1 MFAFRPDM
9 VVGRVVL
16 RLLRRLPNA
25 AEVKSATDQ
34 ILSQATKL
42 SARLLLLRLV
52 GHVEGSGHKL
62 IESAEAALLEKEW
75 RDQVRAADAATL
87 EGEWDLLRL
96 LYTAKKDAS
105 GDEAPLTIPSTP
117 RLTRAIVRSS
127 ASTAR
132 RQTMGNRALKSSTR
146 LAWDALVEVIG
157 GEDQLKARLK
167 VAKKS
172 APHDDADLLKLADQY
187 ASGWRPKDFDP
198 LDSDD

>member
-1 MFAFRPDM
+1 MFALRPDM
-9 VVGRVVL
+9 VVSRVVL

-25 AEVKSATDQ
+25 AAVKSATDE
-34 ILSQATKL
+34 ILSQVTKL
-42 SARLLLLRLV
+42 SARLLLIRLV

-62 IESAEAALLEKEW
+62 IESADAALLEREW

-105 GDEAPLTIPSTP
+105 GGEAPLAIPSTP
-117 RLTRAIVRSS
+117 GLTRAIIRSS
-127 ASTAR
+127 AGTAR

-157 GEDQLKARLK
+157 GEDPIESKVESCQEVCSAR
-167 VAKKS
+167 
-172 APHDDADLLKLADQY
+172 
-187 ASGWRPKDFDP
+187 
-198 LDSDD
+198 